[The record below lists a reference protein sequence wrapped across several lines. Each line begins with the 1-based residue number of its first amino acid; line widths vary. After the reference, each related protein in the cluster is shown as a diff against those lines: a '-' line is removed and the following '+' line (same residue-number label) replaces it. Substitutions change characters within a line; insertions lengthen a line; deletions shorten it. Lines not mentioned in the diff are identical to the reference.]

1 MPISESLLSL
11 PTHAPAGPLVV
22 GIGEALYDMLPAG
35 PVLGGAPVNAA
46 VQAGQLLA
54 LLGVPGGRAAV
65 ATRVGSDDLG
75 RRFFADVRGRGLD
88 VSAVQVDD
96 GRPTGAAVVALDR
109 GEPSFSITADVAWD
123 RVAFDASW
131 QALAPASA
139 AVCFGTLGRRT
150 PPAASA
156 IERFLA
162 AAPQAVRLF
171 DVNLRPPFF
180 SAESL
185 VSGCRLATML
195 KVNEQELPV
204 VAAALGLP
212 AAAAGGPLPG
222 PQLARQ
228 LEAVR
233 TRAGLEAVVVTRGT
247 AGAAMATAAGLATVP
262 ARSFPRRHDA
272 DTIGAGDAFGAA
284 VVVGRLLEWPP
295 ERILDV
301 AARAAGFV
309 ASQPGATPVLPAD
322 LLVASRSAR

>member
-1 MPISESLLSL
+1 MNESGASLS
-11 PTHAPAGPLVV
+11 PSAGPVVV
-22 GIGEALYDMLPAG
+22 GIGEALYDVLPAG

-54 LLGVPGGRAAV
+54 LLGVADGRAAV
-65 ATRVGSDDLG
+65 ATRVGGDDLG
-75 RRFFADVRGRGLD
+75 RRFFAEVGGRGLD

-96 GRPTGAAVVALDR
+96 ERPTGTAVIELDR
-109 GEPSFSITADVAWD
+109 GEPSFSITPDVAWD

-131 QALAPASA
+131 QALAAASS

-150 PPAASA
+150 PAAARA

-180 SAESL
+180 TAESL

-195 KVNEQELPV
+195 KVNEEELPV

-212 AAAAGGPLPG
+212 AAAAGELPE

-233 TRAGLEAVVVTRGT
+233 VRADLEAVVLTRGT
-247 AGAAMATAAGLATVP
+247 AGAVMVTAAGAAKVS
-262 ARSFPRRHDA
+262 ARIFPRRPDA

-284 VVVGRLLEWPP
+284 VVVGRLLDWPP
-295 ERILDV
+295 QRILDV
-301 AARAAGFV
+301 ASRAAGFV
-309 ASQPGATPVLPAD
+309 ASQPGATPLLPAD
-322 LLVASRSAR
+322 LLAG

>member
-1 MPISESLLSL
+1 MSERRVSIR
-11 PTHAPAGPLVV
+11 PPAGTVVV

-75 RRFFADVRGRGLD
+75 RRFFSDVRGRGLD

-96 GRPTGAAVVALDR
+96 ERPTGTAVVALDH

-123 RVAFDASW
+123 RVAFDDSW
-131 QALAPASA
+131 QALALASA

-150 PPAASA
+150 PPAARA

-171 DVNLRPPFF
+171 DVNLRSPFF

-212 AAAAGGPLPG
+212 AAAGPLPE

-233 TRAGLEAVVVTRGT
+233 GRAGLEAVVLTRGA
-247 AGAAMATAAGLATVP
+247 AGAAMATAAGVAVVP
-262 ARSFPRRHDA
+262 ARCFPRRPDA

-322 LLVASRSAR
+322 LLVAS

>member
-1 MPISESLLSL
+1 MSESRASNQ
-11 PTHAPAGPLVV
+11 PAGGPLVV
-22 GIGEALYDMLPAG
+22 GIGEALYDMLPGG

-54 LLGVPGGRAAV
+54 LLGVPGGRAAL
-65 ATRVGSDDLG
+65 ATRVGDDDLG
-75 RRFFADVRGRGLD
+75 RRFFADVGGRGLD

-96 GRPTGAAVVALDR
+96 GRPTGTAVVALDH

-150 PPAASA
+150 PPAARA

-162 AAPQAVRLF
+162 AAPRAVRLF

-180 SAESL
+180 SPESL

-212 AAAAGGPLPG
+212 AAAAGDLQTPH
-222 PQLARQ
+222 LARQ

-233 TRAGLEAVVVTRGT
+233 TTANLEAVVLTRGT
-247 AGAAMATAAGLATVP
+247 AGAAMATAAGLAAVP
-262 ARSFPRRHDA
+262 ARCFPPRDDA

>member
-1 MPISESLLSL
+1 MSEGRVSIQ
-11 PTHAPAGPLVV
+11 PTAGPVVV

-75 RRFFADVRGRGLD
+75 RRFLADVGGRGLD

-96 GRPTGAAVVALDR
+96 ERPTGTAVIELDR

-123 RVAFDASW
+123 CVVFDASW

-150 PPAASA
+150 PPAARA

-162 AAPQAVRLF
+162 AAPKAVRLF
-171 DVNLRPPFF
+171 DVNLRAPFF

-195 KVNEQELPV
+195 KVNEQELPM

-212 AAAAGGPLPG
+212 AVAGPIPE

-262 ARSFPRRHDA
+262 ARCFPPRDDA

-309 ASQPGATPVLPAD
+309 ASQPGATPLLPAD
-322 LLVASRSAR
+322 LLADLPAG